1 MNRIFHFVI
10 ILLLL
15 FLSSCSSKKEKKD
28 TSELW
33 SKAMTT
39 GEIIKRSGTKLTTQ
53 KQREAGV
60 TEADAKNRLISGGGL
75 MGNKPIS
82 LTGGNTEKQ
91 VAGIGMPI
99 NPYLWRASL
108 EATSFMPLSSADP
121 FGGTIITEWY
131 NDNANLDNLIYSL
144 QLSASSSL
152 DEIKGKKIF
161 YSKKLKNSQNQLFI
175 VKFDSSLGPYFLL
188 LYMNFTTRDSAKILC
203 DDLKTKDI
211 NCLIV
216 NVKNL

>member
-1 MNRIFHFVI
+1 M
-10 ILLLL
+10 L

-131 NDNANLDNLIYSL
+131 NDNANLNERCKVNIFVRGIELRTSNLK
-144 QLSASSSL
+144 ASIFCQEKIA
-152 DEIKGKKIF
+152 DDWIDIKIDSNKNTAFENAILEKA
-161 YSKKLKNSQNQLFI
+161 KKLRLSSQ
-175 VKFDSSLGPYFLL
+175 
-188 LYMNFTTRDSAKILC
+188 
-203 DDLKTKDI
+203 
-211 NCLIV
+211 
-216 NVKNL
+216 